1 MLYQALY
8 RKYRPQTFD
17 DVVGQGAV
25 TQTLKTQLLSGHMSH
40 AYLFTGS
47 RGTGKT
53 SCAKI
58 LSKAVN
64 CLNPHNGNP
73 CNVCEACR
81 SIDAGTCMDVLEI
94 DAASNNGVDNVRDLR
109 DDAVYAPSQ
118 VKKRVYII
126 DEVHMLSIS
135 AFNALLKIIEEP
147 PEHLLFILAT
157 TELHKVPATI
167 LSRCQRFSFRRIT
180 PEDIAA
186 RLQYVSYQE
195 GIELDDGA
203 ARVLARLA
211 DGGMRDGLS
220 LLDQCASAT
229 VGELNAQR
237 VYECLGIAGEQT
249 CGQMLSF
256 AADQNT
262 RGALELFNRLYADGK
277 DVAALIDELA
287 SLCRDLMILKT
298 APEAGISMLS
308 GVASD
313 ADAKSLVKRFS
324 AGELVRMIGL
334 LQTCAAGFTR
344 SSSRRLDAEL
354 CIMNLCDPALQMD
367 AEALNAR
374 ISKLEEQ
381 LKTGQF
387 TVVAAAPV
395 QPKPE
400 DLDDGDGPPPPD
412 DGDIPPDPD
421 APMPEPVKKPEPKQK
436 DDTPVGFWVDLA
448 NAMRPELPLP
458 IRAFLDPTGQKTN
471 ARVRENRVGLICA
484 DEFYMNM
491 LDKPEIRELAARK
504 ASVILGRPVTVK
516 MVNREAEK
524 SKSKQ
529 MEQLMAFG
537 REHSDIIKITN
548 N

>member
-1 MLYQALY
+1 MYQALY

-17 DVVGQGAV
+17 DVVGQSAV

-73 CNVCEACR
+73 CNVCEACKA
-81 SIDAGTCMDVLEI
+81 IDAGTCMDVLEI

-109 DDAVYAPSQ
+109 DDAIYAPSQ

-229 VGELNAQR
+229 VGELSAQR

-249 CGQMLSF
+249 CGQMLAF
-256 AADQNT
+256 AADKNT

-277 DVAALIDELA
+277 DVSALVDELA

-313 ADAKSLVKRFS
+313 ADAKSLVNRFS
-324 AGELVRMIGL
+324 PGELVRMIGL
-334 LQTCAAGFTR
+334 LQSTAAGFTR

-354 CIMNLCDPALQMD
+354 CIMNLCDPGLQMD
-367 AEALNAR
+367 VEALNAR

-381 LKTGQF
+381 LRSGNF
-387 TVVAAAPV
+387 TMPAAAAP
-395 QPKPE
+395 QAKRE
-400 DLDDGDGPPPPD
+400 DAYDDDGPPPID
-412 DGDIPPDPD
+412 DDQAPPDPD
-421 APMPEPVKKPEPKQK
+421 APMGMPAQKQEMPQK
-436 DDTPVGFWVDLA
+436 DETPIGFWVDLTA
-448 NAMRPELPLP
+448 AMRSELP
-458 IRAFLDPTGQKTN
+458 RALVGFFSGTEN
-471 ARVRENRVGLICA
+471 APVRGIVRGDRLGLICA
-484 DEFYMNM
+484 NSFVMQM
-491 LDKPEIRELAARK
+491 VDKPEVRNLAARK
-504 ASVILGRPVTVK
+504 ASVMLGRPITVK
-516 MVNREAEK
+516 VVDRTAKTENNT
-524 SKSKQ
+524 Q

-537 REHSDIIKITN
+537 REHSDIIKIKN

>member
-1 MLYQALY
+1 
-8 RKYRPQTFD
+8 
-17 DVVGQGAV
+17 
-25 TQTLKTQLLSGHMSH
+25 
-40 AYLFTGS
+40 
-47 RGTGKT
+47 
-53 SCAKI
+53 
-58 LSKAVN
+58 
-64 CLNPHNGNP
+64 
-73 CNVCEACR
+73 
-81 SIDAGTCMDVLEI
+81 
-94 DAASNNGVDNVRDLR
+94 
-109 DDAVYAPSQ
+109 
-118 VKKRVYII
+118 
-126 DEVHMLSIS
+126 MLSIS

-203 ARVLARLA
+203 ARVLARMA

-229 VGELNAQR
+229 VGELSAQR

-249 CGQMLSF
+249 CGQILAF
-256 AADQNT
+256 AADKNT

-277 DVAALIDELA
+277 DVAALVDELA

-313 ADAKSLVKRFS
+313 ADAQSLVSRFS

-334 LQTCAAGFTR
+334 LQSCAAGFTR

-354 CIMNLCDPALQMD
+354 CIMNLCDPGLQMD
-367 AEALNAR
+367 VEALNAR

-381 LKTGQF
+381 LRSGNF
-387 TVVAAAPV
+387 TMPVQAAP
-395 QPKPE
+395 QARPAEAYDE
-400 DLDDGDGPPPPD
+400 DNPPPID
-412 DGDIPPDPD
+412 DDQAPPDPD
-421 APMPEPVKKPEPKQK
+421 APEPMPEPKQQPQK
-436 DDTPVGFWVDLA
+436 DDTPIGFWVDLTA
-448 NAMRPELPLP
+448 AMRPELPRSLMG
-458 IRAFLDPTGQKTN
+458 FFSGTEN
-471 ARVRENRVGLICA
+471 APVRGLVRGDRLGLICA
-484 DEFYMNM
+484 NAFVMQM
-491 LDKPEIRELAARK
+491 VDKPEVRELAARK
-504 ASVILGRPVTVK
+504 ASLMLGRPITVK
-516 MVNREAEK
+516 VVDRTAKPE
-524 SKSKQ
+524 KSKQ

-537 REHSDIIKITN
+537 REHSDIIKIKN

>member
-1 MLYQALY
+1 MYQALY

-64 CLNPHNGNP
+64 CLNPHHGNP
-73 CNVCEACR
+73 CNVCEACKA
-81 SIDAGTCMDVLEI
+81 IDAGTCMDVLEI

-109 DDAVYAPSQ
+109 DDAIYAPSQ

-229 VGELNAQR
+229 VGELTAQR

-249 CGQMLSF
+249 CGQMLAF
-256 AADQNT
+256 AADKNT

-313 ADAKSLVKRFS
+313 ADAKGLVKRFS

-334 LQTCAAGFTR
+334 LQACAAGFTR

-367 AEALNAR
+367 VQALNAR

-381 LKTGQF
+381 LRSGNF
-387 TVVAAAPV
+387 TMPAQTVH

-400 DLDDGDGPPPPD
+400 DACDDDGPPPID
-412 DGDIPPDPD
+412 DADAPPDPD
-421 APMPEPVKKPEPKQK
+421 AFYAPPAAKQEQPRR
-436 DDTPVGFWVDLA
+436 DDTPIGFWVDLA
-448 NAMRPELPLP
+448 AAMRPELP
-458 IRAFLDPTGQKTN
+458 RALMGFFSATEN
-471 ARVRENRVGLICA
+471 APVKGILRGDRLGLICA
-484 DEFYMNM
+484 NAFVTQMV
-491 LDKPEIRELAARK
+491 DKPEVRNLAARK
-504 ASVILGRPVTVK
+504 ATVMLGRPITVK
-516 MVNREAEK
+516 VVDRTARPEQNQ
-524 SKSKQ
+524 Q

-537 REHSDIIKITN
+537 REHSDIIKIKN

>member
-1 MLYQALY
+1 MYQALY

-73 CNVCEACR
+73 CNVCEACKA
-81 SIDAGTCMDVLEI
+81 IDAGTCMDVLEI

-109 DDAVYAPSQ
+109 DDAIYAPSQ

-249 CGQMLSF
+249 CGQMLAF
-256 AADQNT
+256 AADKNT

-334 LQTCAAGFTR
+334 LQSCAAGFTR

-367 AEALNAR
+367 VEALNAR

-395 QPKPE
+395 QAKPE
-400 DLDDGDGPPPPD
+400 DTDDGDVPPPPG
-412 DGDIPPDPD
+412 DGDIPPELDVP
-421 APMPEPVKKPEPKQK
+421 APAPVPQAQQK
-436 DDTPVGFWVDLA
+436 DDTPVGFWADLA
-448 NAMRPELPLP
+448 AAMRPELPPP
-458 IRAFLDPTGQKTN
+458 IAAFLDLTGQKTN
-471 ARVRENRVGLICA
+471 AKVREDRVGLICA
-484 DEFYMNM
+484 DDFYMNM

-516 MVNREAEK
+516 MVNRQAER
-524 SKSKQ
+524 SKTQQ
-529 MEQLMAFG
+529 MDQLMAFG
-537 REHSDIIKITN
+537 REHPDIFKIKN